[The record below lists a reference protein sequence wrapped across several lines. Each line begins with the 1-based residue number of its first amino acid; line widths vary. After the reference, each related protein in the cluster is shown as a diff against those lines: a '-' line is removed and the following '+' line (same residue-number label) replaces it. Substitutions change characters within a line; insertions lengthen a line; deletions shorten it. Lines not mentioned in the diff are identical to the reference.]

1 MNGALTT
8 SVGITDAQPKVGD
21 HTRRYIARVA
31 TGEMGALPALTGLVL
46 FSGVFALLRPTFLS
60 ASNLANLFTQGAAVV
75 VIAMGL
81 VFVMLLGEI
90 DLSAGYTSG
99 VCGAVLAVLAAH
111 GRLPWYAAA
120 ALALL
125 VALVIGLGLGLLVT
139 KTRVPSFVVTL
150 AALLGLQGVALLLIG
165 DGTTVTVDDATI
177 LSIANGTVAPAVAW
191 LMWAGGLGAYVMI
204 EFRRKRKG
212 LHHRRSADPAALVVW
227 RILVAAVLSAAMVYL
242 LNQERSPH
250 PDIASLKGVPIVV
263 PVVAVMIM
271 LWTFVLRRTA
281 YGRRIYTVGR
291 GRQAAQQ
298 AGINVDRIRVSVF
311 VICSCMAAVGGAIA
325 VSRAHS
331 VDANT
336 GGVNVLLYAVA
347 AAVFGGTSLFG
358 GKGRVLDAVLGGAL
372 MAVIDNGMGLMGYSS
387 GVKYIVTC
395 AFLLLAA
402 CLDVVSR
409 AREAASAS
417 ASAPASAPVSA
428 SDFVPAARPPAWPAA
443 RTDTGPRHGP
453 GAGAGSR

>member
-1 MNGALTT
+1 
-8 SVGITDAQPKVGD
+8 
-21 HTRRYIARVA
+21 
-31 TGEMGALPALTGLVL
+31 VL
-46 FSGVFALLRPTFLS
+46 FSAVFALLRPTFLS

-120 ALALL
+120 AIALL
-125 VALVIGLGLGLLVT
+125 VAVAIGLGLGLLVT
-139 KTRVPSFVVTL
+139 KARVPSFVVTL
-150 AALLGLQGVALLLIG
+150 AGLLGLQGVALLLIG
-165 DGTTVTVDDATI
+165 DGTTHTLDDGTL
-177 LSIANGTVAPAVAW
+177 LSIANGTVAPSLAW
-191 LMWAGGLGAYVMI
+191 LMWAGGLAAYVMI

-212 LHHRRSADPAALVVW
+212 LHHRRTADPLVLVVW
-227 RILVAAVLSAAMVYL
+227 RVLVAAVLSAVMVYL

-263 PVVAVMIM
+263 PIIAVMIM

-281 YGRRIYTVGR
+281 YGRRIYMVGQS
-291 GRQAAQQ
+291 RQVARQ

-331 VDANT
+331 VDADT

-372 MAVIDNGMGLMGYSS
+372 MAVIDNGMGLMGYSA

-395 AFLLLAA
+395 ALLLLAA

-409 AREAASAS
+409 TREAASAS
-417 ASAPASAPVSA
+417 AAAPVSGSPSA
-428 SDFVPAARPPAWPAA
+428 FVPAARPPVRPTGRPPTWPAG
-443 RTDTGPRHGP
+443 RTDPGPRHGP
-453 GAGAGSR
+453 GAGAGWR